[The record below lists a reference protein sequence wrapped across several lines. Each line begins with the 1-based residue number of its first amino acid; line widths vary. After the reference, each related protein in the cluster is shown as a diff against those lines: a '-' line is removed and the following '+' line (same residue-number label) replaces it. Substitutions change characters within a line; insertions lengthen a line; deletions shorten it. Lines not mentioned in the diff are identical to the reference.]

1 MFTGIITDLG
11 KVLDV
16 TTEADLTLTI
26 GTGQT
31 LSGLK
36 LGASIA
42 CNGICLTVVAFGDDW
57 FRVHASAETI
67 TKTTIGNWRIGTLI
81 NLERALRVGDE
92 LGGHIVSGHVDGIAS
107 LINILP
113 NAGSLCLTFRAP
125 TELCRFVA
133 PKGSLTIDGVSLTV
147 NAVLE
152 DRFDVNIIP
161 HTQKWTNLGT
171 LPSGSQ
177 ANIEVDMLARYLAR
191 LLDQNPL

>member
-11 KVLDV
+11 KIRTV

-26 GTGQT
+26 GTGQA
-31 LSGLK
+31 LSDLK

-57 FRVHASAETI
+57 FTVQASAETI
-67 TKTTIGNWRIGTLI
+67 AKTTIGDWRSGTAI
-81 NLERALRVGDE
+81 NLERPLRAGDE

-113 NAGSLCLTFRAP
+113 DGGSLRLTFRP
-125 TELCRFVA
+125 PPELRRFIA
-133 PKGSLTIDGVSLTV
+133 PKGSITIDGVSLTV

-152 DRFDVNIIP
+152 DRLDVNIIP

-177 ANIEVDMLARYLAR
+177 VNLEVDMLARYLAR
-191 LLDQNPL
+191 LLDQRQP

>member
-16 TTEADLTLTI
+16 TPGADQTLTI
-26 GTGQT
+26 GTGQALT
-31 LSGLK
+31 GLK

-57 FRVHASAETI
+57 FRVQASAETI
-67 TKTTIGNWRIGTLI
+67 AKTTIGNWRIGTAV
-81 NLERALRVGDE
+81 NLERPLRAGDE

-113 NAGSLCLTFRAP
+113 DGGSLRLTFSPPA
-125 TELCRFVA
+125 ELCRFIA
-133 PKGSLTIDGVSLTV
+133 PKGSITIDGVSLTV

-177 ANIEVDMLARYLAR
+177 VNLEVDMLARYLAR
-191 LLDQNPL
+191 LLDQRQP